1 MTKTI
6 TKQEAL
12 SQHVCDS
19 DIEEIKYNINDLSSN
34 SEDPKIFYY
43 YDKVYL
49 VFTEKQMLDYEKE
62 QYFTYHNE
70 MVEQIILAVTK
81 YNMSIPSMP
90 TTDADFLAKR
100 LGIPCINME
109 KHDEIKTFLDQ
120 SLVSSK
126 VVFDVHR
133 KNKLLKDNS
142 YVNIRGYYIK
152 DITIKS

>member
-1 MTKTI
+1 
-6 TKQEAL
+6 
-12 SQHVCDS
+12 
-19 DIEEIKYNINDLSSN
+19 
-34 SEDPKIFYY
+34 
-43 YDKVYL
+43 
-49 VFTEKQMLDYEKE
+49 
-62 QYFTYHNE
+62 
-70 MVEQIILAVTK
+70 
-81 YNMSIPSMP
+81 MSIPSMP